1 MEQLPFKTWPYEEQ
15 TKMKHKV
22 FSEYFDKWIKIVGSR
37 SKLNYIDGFG
47 GCGAYKDKNGEI
59 YFGSPI
65 LAAEI
70 IKDNKVHLGRD
81 VNLIIIDENKDNI
94 KNIESIFNY
103 KKLDIKPIFV
113 NADFDKTINEILD
126 KVPNIAPTFVFI
138 DPFGFKI
145 KYSTLERIMEI
156 KKSEILMNF
165 MYNGI
170 NRFFSLRQNE
180 KIMSDLF
187 GTSEWK
193 SLLNLKGAD
202 KENEII
208 NLYRNQLKKISKFV
222 FPYRIEFPKMERT
235 YYYLFHLTNHHKG
248 ASIMKSSFAKFNY
261 GRVAYLGCRGNQ
273 LTLSEVGDT
282 KIQEIEK
289 FILDKYQNIQ
299 KTYLQIIEENIDET
313 SYLESEIRNALKRLE
328 KNNIIYIER
337 FPKLTE
343 KKQQLRRSI
352 KENDIIYFNTFPS
365 ITRKSLLYKT
375 KVEYGN
381 FTINH
386 IFGCAHGC
394 NYPCYARMM
403 AQRYGKIK
411 DYEDWLHPKIV
422 SNALDLLDKEIPKY
436 KKEIEFVH
444 LSFTTDPFM
453 YDYLNKR
460 VYPEVKELTL
470 KIIEKLNQNGIKC
483 TVLTKG
489 IYPRELTNTKKYGAK
504 NEYGITLVSLD
515 ENFKKEFEPYSASFE
530 KRLDTLKLL
539 HDKGLKTW
547 VSIEPYPT
555 PNLDKAQNLDNLLCM
570 IGFVDKIIFG
580 RMNYN
585 AHSAK
590 FENNADFYEN
600 CAIQVIDF
608 CKKHKI
614 KYHIKYGT
622 RKQDDKSTETIFRKH
637 IEKLNK
643 YIKEAD

>member
-22 FSEYFDKWIKIVGSR
+22 FSDYFDKWIKIVGSR

-70 IKDNKVHLGRD
+70 ITNNQKNAKIV
-81 VNLIIIDENKDNI
+81 VIDIEK
-94 KNIESIFNY
+94 KNITNLKEIFKHLN
-103 KKLDIKPIFV
+103 LDIKPLFINNTFD
-113 NADFDKTINEILD
+113 NAINKKLD
-126 KVPNIAPTFVFI
+126 EVSNLAPTFFFI
-138 DPFGFKI
+138 DPFGFKGI
-145 KYSTLERIMEI
+145 KYSTLERIMKI

-170 NRFFSLRQNE
+170 NRFFSLKQNQE
-180 KIMSDLF
+180 IMNDLF
-187 GTSEWK
+187 GTSEWETLSK
-193 SLLNLKGAD
+193 LEGTK
-202 KENEII
+202 KENETV
-208 NLYRNQLKKISKFV
+208 NLYKTQLKKIAKFV
-222 FPYRIEFPKMERT
+222 FPYKLEYPKMKRT
-235 YYYLFHLTNHHKG
+235 YYYLFHLTNHYKG

-261 GRVAYLGCRGNQ
+261 GRVEYLGSRANQ
-273 LTLSEVGDT
+273 LKLFEIGNAKND
-282 KIQEIEK
+282 EIEN
-289 FILDKYQNIQ
+289 FLLSNYQNSH

-313 SYLESEIRNALKRLE
+313 LFLQREIDKALKELE
-328 KNNIIYIER
+328 RIGKVYIER
-337 FPKLTE
+337 LPKLTE
-343 KKQQLRRSI
+343 RRHQLRTSI

-365 ITRKSLLYKT
+365 IARKSLLYKT

-411 DYEDWLHPKIV
+411 DYEDWLYPKIV
-422 SNALDLLDKEIPKY
+422 SNALDLLDEEIPKY
-436 KKEIEFVH
+436 KKEVEFVH

-489 IYPRELTNTKKYGAK
+489 IYPRELTDTKKYGAK

-530 KRLDTLKLL
+530 KRLDALKLL

-555 PNLDKAQNLDNLLCM
+555 PNLDKAQNLDNLLRM

-614 KYHIKYGT
+614 KYHMKYGT

>member
-1 MEQLPFKTWPYEEQ
+1 
-15 TKMKHKV
+15 V
-22 FSEYFDKWIKIVGSR
+22 FSDYFDKWVKILGR
-37 SKLNYIDGFG
+37 FHKLNYIDGFG
-47 GCGAYKDKNGEI
+47 GCGAYKDKNGKI

-70 IKDNKVHLGRD
+70 IKDNKVHLERD
-81 VNLIIIDENKDNI
+81 ANLIIIDENKDNI
-94 KNIESIFNY
+94 KNMESIFNY
-103 KKLDIKPIFV
+103 KKLDVKPIFV
-113 NADFDKTINEILD
+113 NGDFDKTINEILD
-126 KVPNIAPTFVFI
+126 KVSNIAPTFVFI
-138 DPFGFKI
+138 DPFGFEI
-145 KYSTLERIMEI
+145 KYSTLKKIMNI
-156 KKSEILMNF
+156 KKSEILFNF
-165 MYNGI
+165 MFNGI
-170 NRFFSLRQNE
+170 NRFLSLEQNE
-180 KIMSDLF
+180 KIMNDLF
-187 GTSEWK
+187 GTNKWKPLSE
-193 SLLNLKGAD
+193 LKGIER
-202 KENEII
+202 ENKII
-208 NLYRNQLKKISKFV
+208 ELYKSQLKKIAKFV
-222 FPYRIEFPKMERT
+222 FPYPIEFPKMRRT
-235 YYYLFHLTNHHKG
+235 YYYLLHLTNHYKG

-261 GRVAYLGCRGNQ
+261 GRAKYLGVRGSQ
-273 LTLSEVGDT
+273 LSLFEIGTIKDR
-282 KIQEIEK
+282 EIED
-289 FILDKYQNIQ
+289 FLVSKYQNTS
-299 KTYLQIIEENIDET
+299 KTYFEVIEENIDET
-313 SYLESEIRNALKRLE
+313 PYLENEIDKALKELE
-328 KNNIIYIER
+328 ESNIIYIER

-453 YDYLNKR
+453 YDSLNKR

-483 TVLTKG
+483 TILTKG
-489 IYPRELTNTKKYGAK
+489 IYPRELTDTKKYGAK
-504 NEYGITLVSLD
+504 NEYGITLVSSD
-515 ENFKKEFEPYSASFE
+515 ENFKKEFEPYSAS
-530 KRLDTLKLL
+530 
-539 HDKGLKTW
+539 
-547 VSIEPYPT
+547 
-555 PNLDKAQNLDNLLCM
+555 
-570 IGFVDKIIFG
+570 
-580 RMNYN
+580 
-585 AHSAK
+585 

-622 RKQDDKSTETIFRKH
+622 REQDDKSTETIFRKH
-637 IEKLNK
+637 IEKLNN